1 MKSRFRKYPL
11 IVVEWYDHSGDGG
24 WVELK
29 ELDDQPIACKTVGLL
44 VKETTT
50 SLHIMSTVSNDGGH
64 GGNNEVL
71 KSCIVSQKTLR
82 KSF

>member
-1 MKSRFRKYPL
+1 MKKGYTKYPI

-29 ELDDQPIACKTVGLL
+29 ELDELPITCRTVGFK
-44 VKETTT
+44 VKETET
-50 SLHIMSTVSNDGGH
+50 SIHIMSTLTDDGGQ

-71 KSCIVSQKTLR
+71 KSCILSEKVIR